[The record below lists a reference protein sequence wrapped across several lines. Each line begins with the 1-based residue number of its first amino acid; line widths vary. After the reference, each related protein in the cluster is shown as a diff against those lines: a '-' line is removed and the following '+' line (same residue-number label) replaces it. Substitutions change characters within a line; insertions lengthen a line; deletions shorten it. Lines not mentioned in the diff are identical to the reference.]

1 MIAKPDSITA
11 IFKYYINKV
20 MYGVIRYFETRLSNC
35 NSIKLAFARCRSL
48 AAEPAAMLS

>member
-20 MYGVIRYFETRLSNC
+20 MYGVIRYSGTMLSDC
-35 NSIKLAFARCRSL
+35 NSIRLAFASCRSL